1 VARGLSADRD
11 QRFPSMDALL
21 AAMGRGQA
29 RVRRLTIGIAAGVA
43 AVLACAG
50 AFGLGASRH
59 VSCIAPTARIAAVW
73 PAGEASP
80 RRQAVHRA
88 FAASGLPTAEAAWQ
102 RVASALDV
110 YTAQWSAMYVDAC
123 QATHVRGDQSAE
135 VLDLRMGCLNETL
148 DGVRALTEVLSHADA
163 RMAGQAATAAQ
174 ELAPLGRCAD
184 VGTLR
189 SAVPPP
195 RDQATAN
202 AVAEVRSALRD
213 VSALSE
219 VGNDRA
225 ALAKA
230 REILPRAEATHYKPL
245 IAEVLNLTG
254 LMLCDGAPADAEGVL
269 EQALAAAEAGHDDLM
284 AANAVISLVYA
295 TSFARDKRHEWD
307 LWTKLAHALVDR
319 LPQPQPRLRAWLAN
333 NEAMSWL
340 QRGEFETARALLE
353 QALAIKEQELGKDHP
368 DVVRSTIGLVWVLN
382 ELGRSE
388 QALPLADRGI
398 EIVGARDTD
407 SVLMAYMLNNRG
419 DSLSALRRFVE
430 AEQDYRSALRIMK
443 AQLGERSYRAAV
455 PIVGIAGVK
464 LGEGNPEAAVRNL
477 EEALGL
483 QEGHDPDDVL
493 VADTR
498 FALARALTAAGKDR
512 PRARTLA
519 TSARDVYASH
529 DEPRK
534 QRKSDDWL
542 TDHGGSGKP

>member
-1 VARGLSADRD
+1 
-11 QRFPSMDALL
+11 
-21 AAMGRGQA
+21 
-29 RVRRLTIGIAAGVA
+29 
-43 AVLACAG
+43 
-50 AFGLGASRH
+50 
-59 VSCIAPTARIAAVW
+59 
-73 PAGEASP
+73 
-80 RRQAVHRA
+80 
-88 FAASGLPTAEAAWQ
+88 
-102 RVASALDV
+102 
-110 YTAQWSAMYVDAC
+110 
-123 QATHVRGDQSAE
+123 
-135 VLDLRMGCLNETL
+135 
-148 DGVRALTEVLSHADA
+148 
-163 RMAGQAATAAQ
+163 
-174 ELAPLGRCAD
+174 
-184 VGTLR
+184 
-189 SAVPPP
+189 
-195 RDQATAN
+195 
-202 AVAEVRSALRD
+202 